1 MESTLKELPDKIL
14 NDEEYE
20 AFDDE
25 LRAMHNAFAANDMAH
40 YDDDRFRAIVVLMQA
55 YRPPSKVIDAVD
67 VVTAYMDL
75 HKLKQV
81 DLVPYFGSRAKV
93 SEFLNRKRPL
103 SLLQMR
109 KLHQSLGI
117 SWDDLAN

>member
-1 MESTLKELPDKIL
+1 MESTLKDLPDKIMS
-14 NDEEYE
+14 DEEYE

-25 LRAMHNAFAANDMAH
+25 LRAMHDAFAADDLIH

-55 YRPPSKVIDAVD
+55 YRPPSQELDAVD
-67 VVTAYMDL
+67 YVLAYMDQ

-81 DLVPYFGSRAKV
+81 DLVPYLGSRAKV

-103 SLLQMR
+103 SLIQMR
-109 KLHQSLGI
+109 KLHEGLGLPY
-117 SWDDLAN
+117 DKLVT